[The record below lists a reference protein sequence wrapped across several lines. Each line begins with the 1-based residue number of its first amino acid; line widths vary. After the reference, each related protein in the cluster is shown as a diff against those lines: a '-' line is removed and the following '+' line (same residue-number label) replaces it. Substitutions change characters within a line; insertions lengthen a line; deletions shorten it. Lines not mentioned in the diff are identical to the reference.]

1 MKRQMSFWFH
11 TISWASSAALSLTC
25 GGALLCVS
33 ATDACAATLVENG
46 QAKAAIVIP
55 AGQKSAAAEELR
67 HYVEKASG
75 VRLAIVPENKL
86 AALPAGFDR
95 VFVGP
100 CRAADGVL
108 DLQHLQP
115 EGFVI
120 KTVSDDLITNPSG

>member
-55 AGQKSAAAEELR
+55 AGQKSPKGEAVRKGWIYQREFA
-67 HYVEKASG
+67 HAS
-75 VRLAIVPENKL
+75 
-86 AALPAGFDR
+86 
-95 VFVGP
+95 VFV
-100 CRAADGVL
+100 
-108 DLQHLQP
+108 DL
-115 EGFVI
+115 EKKSAGI
-120 KTVSDDLITNPSG
+120 DWR